1 MASSGKENAQNE
13 SLCVL
18 VPDRLTTGGI
28 MEVLCIGRELNISTI
43 FGTMAGS
50 WIVVAVAVSF
60 PVKDSHIFHS

>member
-1 MASSGKENAQNE
+1 
-13 SLCVL
+13 
-18 VPDRLTTGGI
+18 

-60 PVKDSHIFHS
+60 LVKDRIILSRNPRFSLKPYGFWISWAETWGIVDNQ